1 MVIID
6 NTEGF
11 RAYQRYLAIKL
22 HFTTDYDFFKYAGK
36 SKSAS
41 VNAFEKRKDVFFFR
55 KMERRY
61 SDEELTDYFVA
72 NFVENTTGRWIGE
85 LASLHAEKVYDKWKK
100 KIDSFS
106 YMFREDMIKI
116 KDYAPTNFL
125 STNVSD
131 MWQVDELNS
140 HPEVLRMYLGGHLN
154 IESMV
159 AANRVLGYIKI
170 WDNTIAEDFIWPD
183 VAKRLKKYD
192 GFLKLDGK
200 VIKSIMK
207 EVFV

>member
-1 MVIID
+1 M
-6 NTEGF
+6 EGF
-11 RAYQRYLAIKL
+11 RAYQRYLALKL

-41 VNAFEKRKDVFFFR
+41 ENTFEKRKDVFFFR

-61 SDEELTDYFVA
+61 SDEELTNYFVA

-85 LASLHAEKVYDKWKK
+85 LASLQAEKTYDKWKK

-106 YMFREDMIKI
+106 YMFREDMSKI
-116 KDYAPTNFL
+116 KDSAPTN
-125 STNVSD
+125 VSG
-131 MWQVDELNS
+131 MWQVDESNS

-170 WDNTIAEDFIWPD
+170 WDNTIAETFIWPD
-183 VAKRLKKYD
+183 VAKSLKKYD
-192 GFLKLDGK
+192 GFLKLDEK
-200 VIKSIMK
+200 KIKSIMK
-207 EVFV
+207 DIFV

>member
-36 SKSAS
+36 SKSTS

-159 AANRVLGYIKI
+159 AANRVLGYIKV

-183 VAKRLKKYD
+183 VAKSLKKYD